1 MQGDAQRDDADAG
14 RRRREQSDA
23 WDRIGRILESLG
35 SVTGTV
41 VERNLDVWN
50 DVSTRMQRVDYDTR
64 ALVADGAR
72 MMTVGWDNAGL
83 LWSALT
89 RPQPRERN
97 AVDLPTAF
105 LFFDRREPSDDHTLV
120 DPVLIPVPR
129 GETRDLPPR
138 AEIVLG
144 GGSRVAAEST
154 GRPEDEGVKAL
165 LACLRARWEPGR
177 GYWVETHAPI
187 QDTHLVPGAYDGFV
201 YLNRPPRPLATLR
214 IVVDGPPPDV
224 VA

>member
-1 MQGDAQRDDADAG
+1 MQGDAEQDDAGAA

-23 WDRIGRILESLG
+23 WDRIGRMLESLG
-35 SVTGTV
+35 SVSGAV
-41 VERNLDVWN
+41 VERNLDLWN

-64 ALVADGAR
+64 ELVTDGVR
-72 MMTVGWDNAGL
+72 MMTAGWDNAAL
-83 LWSALT
+83 LWSAVT

-97 AVDLPTAF
+97 AVELPTAF

-129 GETRDLPPR
+129 GETRDLPEH

-144 GGSRVAAEST
+144 GGGRAAAGSAT
-154 GRPEDEGVKAL
+154 PTDDGVRAL
-165 LACLRARWEPGR
+165 LACLRARREPGR
-177 GYWVETHAPI
+177 GYWVETYRPI
-187 QDTHLVPGAYDGFV
+187 QDTPLVPGAYDGFV

-224 VA
+224 DA